1 MTSMKKFGQTTSVAN
16 LDTMNG
22 MLTKSMASSGNR
34 HSSNFNGNKSQK
46 ASAFISKNAFSRPKS
61 SQKLDEINGATERVM

>member
-34 HSSNFNGNKSQK
+34 QSSNFNGNKSQK
-46 ASAFISKNAFSRPKS
+46 AFISKNAFSRPKS